1 MDDKEINTLTKKG
14 KEKLLPSLPLNCQP
28 LSHQV
33 AGHFYG
39 KGKSK
44 LGTIKKFDLNTLFHK
59 LITIVL
65 FRIVTNR

>member
-1 MDDKEINTLTKKG
+1 MDGQEIKVITKKG

-44 LGTIKKFDLNTLFHK
+44 LGTIKYNSTLN
-59 LITIVL
+59 
-65 FRIVTNR
+65 

>member
-1 MDDKEINTLTKKG
+1 MTDQEIKDITKKENA
-14 KEKLLPSLPLNCQP
+14 KVLPSLPLNCQP

-44 LGTIKKFDLNTLFHK
+44 LGTIKDNST
-59 LITIVL
+59 
-65 FRIVTNR
+65 